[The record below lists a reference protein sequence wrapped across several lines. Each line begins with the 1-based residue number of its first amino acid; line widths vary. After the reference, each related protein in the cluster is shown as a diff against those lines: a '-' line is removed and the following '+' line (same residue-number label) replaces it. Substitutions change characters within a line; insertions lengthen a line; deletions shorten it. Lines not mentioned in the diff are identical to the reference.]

1 MKKIMKPGT
10 VIALVAALF
19 LSVLA
24 TSAFAQADFNGL
36 VNNIKGQ
43 ATGLKVA
50 LALFCW
56 AVAGFL
62 FIQTFMKLKGFSSNP
77 QDPNNKI
84 STMVITG
91 VVAVFLAVL
100 PDVIG
105 IGIGSFFGDNAN
117 VVGAGT
123 GFSLGDGTTTPS
135 TPSTPS
141 DT

>member
-1 MKKIMKPGT
+1 MKSRMA
-10 VIALVAALF
+10 IALIAAF
-19 LSVLA
+19 VLSIFA
-24 TSAFAQADFNGL
+24 TTGAFAQADFTEL
-36 VNNIKGQ
+36 VNNVALQ

-105 IGIGSFFGDNAN
+105 IGITSFFGTGAT
-117 VVGAGT
+117 VVGAGDKFT
-123 GFSLGDGTTTPS
+123 FEIGQ
-135 TPSTPS
+135 
-141 DT
+141 